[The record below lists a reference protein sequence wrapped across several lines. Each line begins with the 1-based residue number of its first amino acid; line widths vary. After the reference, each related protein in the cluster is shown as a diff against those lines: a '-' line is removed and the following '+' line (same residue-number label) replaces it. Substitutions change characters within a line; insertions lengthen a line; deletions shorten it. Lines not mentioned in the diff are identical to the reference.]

1 MKSLNYFLISSI
13 CALIVGVL
21 LIVNPGD
28 AVSFLV
34 VAIGALFLLSGV
46 VGTFSWLRAVTQK
59 KSEVTVRPNVMVL
72 IVSVGSLLLG
82 LWLMIMPQF
91 FIGALMYVLGVLL
104 VLCGLNQL
112 TSLIVARRSMKVPF
126 VLFVFP
132 IVFLLTGIL
141 ILYNP
146 FEAANVPFII
156 LGVAFLVYGV
166 TDLIRLFSYKVEEKR
181 NVSEAEV
188 VEEVKDDAPTD
199 SLPSTNA

>member
-1 MKSLNYFLISSI
+1 MKTSNYFFVSSI

-34 VAIGALFLLSGV
+34 IAIGALFLLPGV
-46 VGTFSWLRAVTQK
+46 VGTFSWLRAVTK
-59 KSEVTVRPNVMVL
+59 KKTEVTDSPSIMVL

-104 VLCGLNQL
+104 VLCGVNQL

-166 TDLIRLFSYKVEEKR
+166 TDLVRLFSYKGGEKR
-181 NVSEAEV
+181 NISDAEV